1 MPACVST
8 IDQPERRSASVSHA
22 FTLLMFKSLSS
33 FPQEESAE
41 EEMLHDYALSCLEE
55 CPPDVQI
62 LLKQMLSLM
71 DLSDKDFTPVPAR
84 RLNAKEQRL
93 KTLLTQLFP
102 GDSH

>member
-1 MPACVST
+1 
-8 IDQPERRSASVSHA
+8 
-22 FTLLMFKSLSS
+22 MFKSLSS

-84 RLNAKEQRL
+84 RLNAKKQRL